1 MLKVKWEEQG
11 SQNILTADDP
21 SYEGPSTAHRLSFL
35 GKKEKRKI
43 IVHCRDQS

>member
-35 GKKEKRKI
+35 GKKRKGKL
-43 IVHCRDQS
+43 